1 MVVSTKIEKREM
13 RTLTGN
19 EAIAEAMRQVNPD
32 VIAAYPITPSTPVVE
47 KFAKFVA
54 DGVVDTELVTTESE
68 HSAMSA
74 CVGAAAAGGRVMTAT
89 GAVGLAFMFE
99 VIYVASSFRLP
110 IVVAIANRALNAPLN
125 IHGDHSD
132 TMAARD
138 SGWIQLYSE
147 NPQECYDNIIQ
158 AVKIA
163 EHPKVRTPVMVC
175 FDGFQ
180 TSHMIE
186 NLYVEPD
193 EVVKRFIGEYKLIYP
208 LLDYEH
214 PVTYGAW
221 DRPDYLMEHKR
232 SQVEGLYAALE
243 VINDVGKEYEK
254 LTGRRYG
261 LIEAYKLEDAEL
273 GIVVMSAT
281 ASTVKDVVNKLREQ
295 GVKAGLLRIRAFRPF
310 PASEVAKNLA
320 SLKSVAV
327 LDRSWTGGAIGGPL
341 FHEVCSALYNL
352 DTHPKV
358 VNYIYGI
365 GGRDVYPEHIE
376 GVYQDLSKIAKTG
389 RIERLLGYLNLRE

>member
-1 MVVSTKIEKREM
+1 MAVSIKIEKREL

-32 VIAAYPITPSTPVVE
+32 VMAAYPITPSTPVVE

-99 VIYVASSFRLP
+99 VIYVASSLRLP
-110 IVVAIANRALNAPLN
+110 IVVAIANRALNSPLS

-147 NPQECYDNIIQ
+147 NPQECYDNLIQ
-158 AVKIA
+158 AVRIA

-193 EVVKRFIGEYKLIYP
+193 ELAKGFIGEYKPVYP

-232 SQVEGLYAALE
+232 HQVEGLYTALE
-243 VINDVGKEYEK
+243 MIKEVGADYEK
-254 LTGRRYG
+254 LTGRKYG
-261 LIEAYKLEDAEL
+261 LIETYKLEDAEL

-281 ASTVKDVVNKLREQ
+281 ASTVKYVVNKLREQ
-295 GVKAGLLRIRAFRPF
+295 GIKAGLLRIRAFRPF
-310 PASEVAKNLA
+310 PVSEVTEKLA

-327 LDRSWTGGAIGGPL
+327 LDRSWTGGALGGPL

-352 DTHPKV
+352 DKRPKV
-358 VNYIYGI
+358 INYIYGI
-365 GGRDVYPEHIE
+365 GGRELYPEHIE
-376 GVYQDLSKIAKTG
+376 QVYHDLVKIARTG
-389 RIERLLGYLNLRE
+389 KIDRLIGYLNLRE

>member
-1 MVVSTKIEKREM
+1 
-13 RTLTGN
+13 
-19 EAIAEAMRQVNPD
+19 
-32 VIAAYPITPSTPVVE
+32 VE

-163 EHPKVRTPVMVC
+163 EHPKVRTPV
-175 FDGFQ
+175 
-180 TSHMIE
+180 H
-186 NLYVEPD
+186 
-193 EVVKRFIGEYKLIYP
+193 R
-208 LLDYEH
+208 
-214 PVTYGAW
+214 
-221 DRPDYLMEHKR
+221 
-232 SQVEGLYAALE
+232 
-243 VINDVGKEYEK
+243 
-254 LTGRRYG
+254 
-261 LIEAYKLEDAEL
+261 
-273 GIVVMSAT
+273 
-281 ASTVKDVVNKLREQ
+281 
-295 GVKAGLLRIRAFRPF
+295 
-310 PASEVAKNLA
+310 
-320 SLKSVAV
+320 
-327 LDRSWTGGAIGGPL
+327 
-341 FHEVCSALYNL
+341 
-352 DTHPKV
+352 
-358 VNYIYGI
+358 
-365 GGRDVYPEHIE
+365 
-376 GVYQDLSKIAKTG
+376 
-389 RIERLLGYLNLRE
+389 